1 MSPLLQAPFLIS
13 LGLLLAGPT
22 LPARILQNRVGSFS
36 WDNCDA
42 GKDPAVINSLTLEPD
57 PIAIPGNLTITAEA
71 KTSAVLSDPLKV
83 ELTVEKHIAGFWVK
97 IPCVDNI
104 GSCTYDNFC
113 NTLEMLIPIE
123 EPCPEPL
130 HTYGLPCHCPFKEGA
145 YSLPKSDFMLPDLEL
160 PSWLS
165 TGNYRLQTILSNS
178 GKRLACVNISASLK
192 GK

>member
-1 MSPLLQAPFLIS
+1 MSPLLLAPFLFS
-13 LGLLLAGPT
+13 LGLLLAGPAF
-22 LPARILQNRVGSFS
+22 PARILQNRQGSFS

-57 PIAIPGNLTITAEA
+57 PIAIPGNLTISAEA

-113 NTLEMLIPIE
+113 NMLEMLIPIE

-130 HTYGLPCHCPFKEGA
+130 HTYGLPCHCPFKEVQ
-145 YSLPKSDFMLPDLEL
+145 K
-160 PSWLS
+160 
-165 TGNYRLQTILSNS
+165 
-178 GKRLACVNISASLK
+178 ASREIQNPEK
-192 GK
+192 T